1 MEIRQAQFCVRMKFL
16 LLILRMPVWSM
27 LEKNNN
33 GTTNNN
39 LKNILKI
46 KKQKKKERR
55 ALMRGMYTAGS
66 RAVLFCRLELV
77 KETLVNTSLFRPLNQ
92 PRTRGML
99 KGTV

>member
-46 KKQKKKERR
+46 KKQKKKRKESPNARNVH
-55 ALMRGMYTAGS
+55 S
-66 RAVLFCRLELV
+66 R
-77 KETLVNTSLFRPLNQ
+77 
-92 PRTRGML
+92 L
-99 KGTV
+99 KGCTILSVGIG

>member
-1 MEIRQAQFCVRMKFL
+1 
-16 LLILRMPVWSM
+16 
-27 LEKNNN
+27 
-33 GTTNNN
+33 
-39 LKNILKI
+39 
-46 KKQKKKERR
+46 
-55 ALMRGMYTAGS
+55 MRGMYTAGS